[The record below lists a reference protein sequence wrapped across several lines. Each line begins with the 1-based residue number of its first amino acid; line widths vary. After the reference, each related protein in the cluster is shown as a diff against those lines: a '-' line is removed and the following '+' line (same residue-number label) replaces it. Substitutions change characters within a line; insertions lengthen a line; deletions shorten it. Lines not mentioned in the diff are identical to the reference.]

1 MASPGYGKRSTSSQ
15 PAPAAADFSLLP
27 AREAAVA
34 GYIDRLPDG
43 ADISVKAL
51 AKVLPYGQCAMRT
64 ALRLIQRAGFLR
76 RGREHLVTEHAAR
89 WVTHTWFSRTAMSEA
104 SWAAY
109 LTGDDQGVRA
119 PSAASGEPVAVDEP
133 GPEPESEPEPESD
146 PREVETVGS
155 RLPARLPERSPAYAA
170 LAALGHRKP
179 DLSLSAAECAA
190 LEPLAAAWFERGATE
205 EMVLRALT
213 DRLPV
218 AVQHP
223 AGFIR
228 QRLTA
233 KLPPAYVPP
242 AARPPMRL
250 MECSTCGAPGRPETL
265 QDGDCGTCRGE
276 RARPE
281 ASAASSPYLP
291 PETVRARV
299 AEARAA
305 ARPTLTA
312 K

>member
-1 MASPGYGKRSTSSQ
+1 MASPGYGKRSTSRQ

-89 WVTHTWFSRTAMSEA
+89 WVTHTWFSRTAMSDA

-109 LTGDDQGVRA
+109 LTGDDQGMRA
-119 PSAASGEPVAVDEP
+119 PSAASGEPVVVDEP
-133 GPEPESEPEPESD
+133 EPDREPE

-190 LEPLAAAWFERGATE
+190 LEPLAAEWFGRGATE

-218 AVQHP
+218 AVQYP

-228 QRLTA
+228 QRLKA
-233 KLPPAYVPP
+233 KLPPEYVPP
-242 AARPPMRL
+242 AARPPMRF

-265 QDGDCGTCRGE
+265 QDGDCGPCRGG
-276 RARPE
+276 RVRPD
-281 ASAASSPYLP
+281 ASAPSSPYLP

-305 ARPTLTA
+305 ARPTLAA